1 MSLYAALPFVLL
13 LLGISFGPSFFPKVW
28 HRIENYLISLVC
40 ILTVCTLWYTV
51 GKDETYIKIHHVLE
65 KEYLPFLSIVFALY
79 TVSTSL
85 RINISGMA
93 TPFNN
98 AVMLIIGGILSNLIG
113 TTGASMLLI
122 HPVLKWN
129 HHQKSCTHLVLFFII
144 MVSNVGGS
152 LSPLGD
158 PPLFVAYIQGVPFL
172 WPLFNLSF
180 YTVIGLFYLA
190 TFFYVWDKKIN
201 MKTVYPQES
210 FAIQVEGGRQ
220 LLFIPLI
227 VLILMFCPRLPLLH
241 EFLLLTI
248 AGVSYLLDRYRNNFL
263 SKKGHWGPIFEVS
276 RVFLAIFISLI
287 PISLILQEGSSGALG
302 GILAYTQHNGEP
314 NPTVY
319 FWLSGLFSALL
330 DNAPTYLLFF
340 NMLGQDASYIIQH
353 LNHCLVAISLG
364 CVYFGAMT
372 YIGNTP
378 NFIIRNIA
386 KQHGVSMPS
395 FIGYIGYTMVIL
407 LPLLGIL
414 SMFIHK

>member
-13 LLGISFGPSFFPKVW
+13 LLGISFGPNFFPKVW
-28 HRIENYLISLVC
+28 HRIENYLISFVC
-40 ILTVCTLWYTV
+40 ILTICILCFSI
-51 GKDETYIKIHHVLE
+51 GKDQTFIKIHHVLE
-65 KEYLPFLSIVFALY
+65 QEYLPFLAIVFALY

-85 RINISGMA
+85 RIKISGRA

-98 AVMLIIGGILSNLIG
+98 ALFLVIGGLLSNLIG

-122 HPVLKWN
+122 HPLLKWN

-144 MVSNVGGS
+144 MVSNIAGS
-152 LSPLGD
+152 LTPLGD
-158 PPLFVAYIQGVPFL
+158 PPLFVGYIQGVPFL
-172 WPLFNLSF
+172 WPLLNLSSF
-180 YTVIGLFYLA
+180 TFIGLLYLA
-190 TFFYVWDKKIN
+190 LLFYVWDKKLNKQTI
-201 MKTVYPQES
+201 YSQES
-210 FAIQVEGGRQ
+210 FTIHTEGRNQ

-227 VLILMFCPRLPLLH
+227 VGILMFCPRLPFLH
-241 EFLLLTI
+241 EFLLLAI
-248 AGVSYLLDRYRNNFL
+248 AGASYLLDRYHNNFL
-263 SKKGHWGPIFEVS
+263 SKKGHWSPIFEVS

-287 PISLILQEGSSGALG
+287 PLGIILQEGHSGALG
-302 GILAYTQHNGEP
+302 SILTYTQQNGTP

-330 DNAPTYLLFF
+330 DNAPTYLLFL
-340 NMLGQDASYIIQH
+340 NMLGQDVPYILKH
-353 LNHCLVAISLG
+353 FNNCLIALTLG

-395 FIGYIGYTMVIL
+395 FVGYIGYTAIIL
-407 LPLLGIL
+407 LPLLGVL
-414 SMFIHK
+414 SLFIR